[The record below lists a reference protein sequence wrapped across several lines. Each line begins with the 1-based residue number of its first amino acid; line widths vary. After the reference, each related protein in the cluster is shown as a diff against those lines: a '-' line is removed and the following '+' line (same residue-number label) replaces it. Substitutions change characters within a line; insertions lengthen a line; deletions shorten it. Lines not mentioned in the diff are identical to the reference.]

1 MFPSDEPL
9 RRDLIEESV
18 TSVKECL
25 NKREYLTI
33 CWLGQGGS
41 EKDIEL
47 AILSALQKGMQAL

>member
-9 RRDLIEESV
+9 RKDLIEESV
-18 TSVKECL
+18 TSVNECL

-33 CWLGQGGS
+33 CSLGHGGS

-47 AILSALQKGMQAL
+47 AILSALQKGLQAV